1 MTINGSHL
9 ALVRKKSKGEKM
21 HYRRL
26 GKSGLKVSEIA
37 LGAWIT
43 IGSQIDEKISSDLI
57 HAAYD
62 QGINFFDNADAYANG
77 QAEIVMGKAIKDLP
91 REALVISSKVFW
103 PTMPGPN
110 GRGLSRKHM
119 TESLNAS
126 LKRMGVDYVD
136 IYFCHRYDPDT
147 PVEEVVYTM
156 NSFIQQ
162 GKILYWGTSEWA
174 ASQITHARGIARQFN
189 LIPAIVEQ
197 PQYNMFHRKRVEDE
211 IAPVCREFGIGLTT
225 WSPLFFGILTGKYN
239 DGIPEGSRASLDNM
253 NWIRDRITNEKIEK
267 VKLLT
272 SLANEL
278 EITTAQLAIAWLLRR
293 KEVSAV
299 ITGAT
304 RLEQLDEN
312 LLAAEAQEK
321 LTNDVLERIEIII
334 GPIEDN
340 QED

>member
-1 MTINGSHL
+1 
-9 ALVRKKSKGEKM
+9 M

-43 IGSQIDEKISSDLI
+43 IGNQIDEKISSDLI

-91 REALVISSKVFW
+91 REALVLSSKVFW

-126 LKRMGVDYVD
+126 LKRMEVDYLD
-136 IYFCHRYDPDT
+136 IYYCHRYDPDT
-147 PVEEVVYTM
+147 PVEEVVFTM
-156 NSFIQQ
+156 NTFVQQ
-162 GKILYWGTSEWA
+162 GKILYWGTSEWE
-174 ASQITHARGIARQFN
+174 ASQITHARGLARQFN
-189 LIPAIVEQ
+189 LIPPVVEQ
-197 PQYNMFHRKRVEDE
+197 PQYNMFHRKRVEEE
-211 IAPVCREFGIGLTT
+211 ITPICREFGIGLTT
-225 WSPLFFGILTGKYN
+225 WSPLYYGILTGKYN

-253 NWIRDRITNEKIEK
+253 SWIRDRITDDKVEK
-267 VKLLT
+267 VKSLT

-312 LLAAEAQEK
+312 LLAAEALEK
-321 LTNDVLERIEIII
+321 LTDDVLERIEIII
-334 GPIEDN
+334 DPLDENNED
-340 QED
+340 

>member
-1 MTINGSHL
+1 
-9 ALVRKKSKGEKM
+9 M

-91 REALVISSKVFW
+91 REALVLSSKVFW

-126 LKRMGVDYVD
+126 LKRMGVDYLD
-136 IYFCHRYDPDT
+136 IYYCHRYDPDT

-162 GKILYWGTSEWA
+162 GKILYWGTSEWE

-189 LIPAIVEQ
+189 LIPSIVEQ

-211 IAPVCREFGIGLTT
+211 IAPVCRDFGIGLTT
-225 WSPLFFGILTGKYN
+225 WSPLFYGILTGKYN
-239 DGIPEGSRASLDNM
+239 DGIPEGSRASLENM
-253 NWIRDRITNEKIEK
+253 SWIRDRITNEKIEK
-267 VKLLT
+267 VRSLT
-272 SLANEL
+272 ALANEL

-293 KEVSAV
+293 KEVSSV

-312 LLAAEAQEK
+312 LLAAEAQQK
-321 LTNDVLERIEIII
+321 LTDDVLERIEIII
-334 GPIEDN
+334 GPIEDDL
-340 QED
+340 ED

>member
-1 MTINGSHL
+1 
-9 ALVRKKSKGEKM
+9 M

-77 QAEIVMGKAIKDLP
+77 QAEVVMGKAIKDLP

-126 LKRMGVDYVD
+126 LKRMEVDYLD
-136 IYFCHRYDPDT
+136 IYYCHRYDPDT
-147 PVEEVVYTM
+147 PVEEVVSTM
-156 NSFIQQ
+156 NTFIQQ
-162 GKILYWGTSEWA
+162 GKILYWGTSEWE
-174 ASQITHARGIARQFN
+174 ASQITHARGLARQFN
-189 LIPAIVEQ
+189 LIPPVVEQ
-197 PQYNMFHRKRVEDE
+197 PQYNMFHRKRVEE
-211 IAPVCREFGIGLTT
+211 ELTPVCREFGIGLTT
-225 WSPLFFGILTGKYN
+225 WSPLYFGILTGKYN

-253 NWIRDRITNEKIEK
+253 SWIRDRITDDKVEK
-267 VKLLT
+267 VKSLT
-272 SLANEL
+272 ALANEL

-321 LTNDVLERIEIII
+321 LTDDVLERIEIII
-334 GPIEDN
+334 GPLDENNED
-340 QED
+340 